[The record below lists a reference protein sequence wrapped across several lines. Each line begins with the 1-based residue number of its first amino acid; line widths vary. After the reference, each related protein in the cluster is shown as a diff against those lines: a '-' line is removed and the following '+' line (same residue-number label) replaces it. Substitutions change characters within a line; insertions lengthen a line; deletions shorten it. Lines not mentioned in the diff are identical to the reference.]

1 MSDLAEFLEL
11 VHTATTRWQSVVATG
26 EYTVDLRAVRAGAE
40 KIFGSQMQFPL
51 PPGMTAMPAGIER
64 RTFLLSARRR
74 EFVRVEQAGEDR
86 TIAILRPDGTATRD
100 SSGEWSFEA
109 AVDHFRIP
117 QGRMPIRFG
126 GPIGGPQSFGM
137 ITMLDPAGLLGNCRF
152 ESAEAVEIDGRPAL
166 QSSGRS
172 RPSLFPGAG
181 INDVHMAATR
191 VELAVDRETGI
202 LLLFS
207 EHAGAT
213 LLVSRTLRI
222 DEIDAAIDDELFA
235 MPLGVE
241 DTKELRGVERFEDP
255 AALAASVNF
264 GVYALYP
271 PPSGTTPLCMRQSAS
286 SARVTYLTGFQTMAT
301 GRLVQPFSVTS
312 VRRKGTEPEGPGESW
327 ERAEELGGSAWI
339 WTSEN
344 DDQVRSHVRISID
357 DTDVELS
364 GDFSKAEALRLA
376 LTLRRA

>member
-1 MSDLAEFLEL
+1 MSDLGEFLEL
-11 VHTATTRWQSVVATG
+11 VHTSTTRWQSVVATG

-166 QSSGRS
+166 QSSGR
-172 RPSLFPGAG
+172 PKPPLFPGPG
-181 INDVHMAATR
+181 NNDVHMAATR
-191 VELAVDRETGI
+191 VELAIDRETGI

-207 EHAGAT
+207 ELAGAT
-213 LLVSRTLRI
+213 LLASRRLRI
-222 DEIDAAIDDELFA
+222 EAYDANIDDALFA
-235 MPLGVE
+235 MPAEIE
-241 DTKELRGVERFEDP
+241 DTKELRGVERFDDP
-255 AALAASVNF
+255 NALAASVNF
-264 GVYALYP
+264 GVYALDP
-271 PPSGTTPLCMRQSAS
+271 PPAGTTPLCMRQSAS

-312 VRRKGTEPEGPGESW
+312 VRRKGTGARRSG
-327 ERAEELGGSAWI
+327 RILGAC
-339 WTSEN
+339 
-344 DDQVRSHVRISID
+344 
-357 DTDVELS
+357 
-364 GDFSKAEALRLA
+364 
-376 LTLRRA
+376 RRARRLGMDLDVRERRPSQITRTHIDRRH